1 MTGGGSIA
9 ESVKARIRRGTLI
22 QSEDFRS
29 LLDLSSVGEIA
40 VRLGASAYAALLKG
54 FNLEEMRRSDL
65 EFLLGIAVL
74 AEGVTFRHYAGL
86 SDRKLLDLWLESF
99 DIMLFK
105 NHFRRTMGTGV
116 WGGHMDANRVLGL
129 VSGFRLT
136 LVDQER
142 LLSGATLRDIVAAVR
157 SEPLR
162 AALSEAIPSRD
173 PSEMSGAEFQKT
185 SFNAGMVLDRYYF
198 DNLYAAA
205 ATLGGVEGRMLR
217 ALVGT
222 RVDLMN
228 LYWIYRARRF
238 FNMTPEEA
246 LTLLVKARY
255 RADFELL
262 TKAAFAEPR
271 ALAAALQGTTYE
283 GIFDVENSSAALREV
298 EIESRISRFLFA
310 VAERVFLAGALGF
323 QNIAAYLTLKEL
335 EVRDLVAVVESVRYG
350 FDRSKADLLLVRPL
364 GKVS

>member
-1 MTGGGSIA
+1 MAGGGSVA

-22 QSEDFRS
+22 QSEEFR
-29 LLDLSSVGEIA
+29 LLLELASVGEIA
-40 VRLGASAYAALLKG
+40 VHLGKSAYAAILKD
-54 FNLEEMRRSDL
+54 FNLEEMRRSEL
-65 EFLLGIAVL
+65 EFLLGVSVL
-74 AEGVTFRHYAGL
+74 AEGVTFRHYADL

-99 DIMLFK
+99 DITLFK
-105 NHFRRTMGTGV
+105 NHFRRTMGTGE
-116 WGGHMDANRVLGL
+116 WGGHMDAGRILGL
-129 VSGFRLT
+129 VSDFRLT
-136 LVDQER
+136 LVDQEK
-142 LLSGATLRDIVAAVR
+142 LLSGGTLRDIVAAVR

-185 SFNAGMVLDRYYF
+185 SFNAGMILDRYYF

-205 ATLGGVEGRMLR
+205 AALGGEEGRMLR

-238 FNMTPEEA
+238 FNMAPEEA
-246 LTLLVKARY
+246 LTLLVKARC

-262 TKAAFAEPR
+262 TKVAFAEPR
-271 ALAAALQGTTYE
+271 ALAAVLRGTAYE
-283 GIFDVENSSAALREV
+283 EIFDVENSSDALREV
-298 EIESRISRFLFA
+298 EIESRIKCFLFA
-310 VAERVFLAGALGF
+310 AAQRVFLTGSLGF

-350 FDRSKADLLLVRPL
+350 FDRSKVALLLARPL
-364 GKVS
+364 GKGN